1 MSAITAFQAMSK
13 TYKANVTISSQTIT
27 ITPDGPCNQVL
38 VTNTDATNEVYFL
51 ISNAANVTV
60 TIPAAGTP
68 QYCLVSL
75 PKNSKVFTV
84 PYQFSPSAPLYVA
97 FIGNAT
103 STCFLTAGEG
113 L

>member
-1 MSAITAFQAMSK
+1 MSAVTAFQAMSK
-13 TYKANVTISSQTIT
+13 TYKAAVTTSSQTIT
-27 ITPDGPCNQVL
+27 ITPDGPCNQVI

-60 TIPAAGTP
+60 TIPVAGTP

-97 FIGNAT
+97 VIGGAT
-103 STCFLTAGEG
+103 STCFFTAGEG